1 MLTLPI
7 FYLFDGYALPFVSCK
22 KHWRPTPL
30 NTEAVS
36 LKIDANVHFF
46 LRTMGDP
53 DVKDAIMQELVHQM
67 LDS

>member
-1 MLTLPI
+1 MRFL
-7 FYLFDGYALPFVSCK
+7 LFHVKSIGGL
-22 KHWRPTPL
+22 RL